1 MGGYSQ
7 HILDPYLNPLI
18 VNNFDEIDKYKD
30 LAGQTYINEPLA
42 KFGQQEQQKVFDGKI
57 GSTMLAGAAKQSGA
71 RDIASL
77 KASQRLGSGAMARM
91 PGNASGAGVNLLYD
105 RMLQQNINKVNDRTS
120 DQIVGGL
127 PGYVNSAAGWANA
140 GNQGRATK
148 MAMEQGYQGMF
159 NANVQNRLKNETFD
173 KKKSFWDKLKEGIG
187 VAGNIV
193 GIVSG
198 IGAPFSMNSGG
209 GNVNAPGGWVDPNQ
223 DMNWTG

>member
-1 MGGYSQ
+1 MGAKYDQ

-18 VNNFDEIDKYKD
+18 VNNFDEINKYKD

-77 KASQRLGSGAMARM
+77 KASQRLGSQAMARM

-127 PGYVNSAAGWANA
+127 PSYVNSAAGWANA

-187 VAGNIV
+187 VAGQVV
-193 GIVSG
+193 GLVSG
-198 IGAPFSMNSGG
+198 VGSIFSGGAAGSGG
-209 GNVNAPGGWVDPNQ
+209 GGSYDSGD
-223 DMNWTG
+223 